1 MEPWHPPLWKRK
13 PEKLIK
19 QTAYESRCKG
29 KKRMELM
36 MKKYNDKINMEKYRL
51 QIVKEIAKAYYKS
64 KPQTVIYKSL
74 F

>member
-1 MEPWHPPLWKRK
+1 
-13 PEKLIK
+13 
-19 QTAYESRCKG
+19 
-29 KKRMELM
+29 M